1 MELIMHSILCAAI
14 FPLSC
19 SIQINQNVIANH
31 ENRIVGFNT
40 KKRMM
45 NCRSGKIYNQ
55 VLASNWKIL
64 LFILSCI
71 FFCIYTKAQTKKD
84 STISQREWFQKTL
97 REREIQHLKDS
108 IALDVLHSQLQKGN
122 SSSEQKILRAK
133 LDSLQA
139 KDSLLTL
146 LAKDSIDNLRA
157 NTFAVPVMLFA
168 DTIFQFYAP
177 LGQYSAAQRA
187 KDLET
192 KINFLYNEY
201 HYLPDSLIVQSHSD
215 ISIIKYKDQ
224 VIAGVSATDALWEQ
238 RSLDAL
244 SDSLVAHIN
253 TSVVYYQQENNW
265 GNTLKRI
272 GLALATIL
280 SVLVTIFLMN
290 RIFIFS
296 VKKLVRSKSKTLSEI
311 KIKNYKI
318 FSRPHLLS
326 ILIQILKVIRI
337 LILIVILYIGITLIF
352 RIFPSTHQW
361 SNNIISF
368 VEAPLRKILSSMLHY
383 LPNLIPIALIILVF
397 RLITKILKYFT
408 KEIERG
414 QLKIK
419 GFYSEWSRPTYNLV
433 RVVLCILVT
442 ILIFPYLPGSGS
454 IAFKGISVFVG
465 ILLSIG
471 SSSAISNAVSGVVIT
486 YMRPFKIGDWV
497 KVGEFTGYVI
507 EKNLL
512 VTRIRT
518 LQNEDI
524 TLPNTTILNSQTVN
538 YTKPIRDPNTKGL
551 VVKVDVTLDYQT
563 DWKLVSELLKKA
575 ALLTD
580 GVLRDPEPFVLQQ
593 NLNDFN
599 VAYQLNAYTLQPER
613 MFFIHSDLLHHI
625 VDLFKEADVNMISPQ
640 YINIKKD

>member
-1 MELIMHSILCAAI
+1 MFKYLKCYLLLLLLLVGSFVGAQSQQDSGMHHNKWLQEALTAKDIQHFKDSVTLSILKE
-14 FPLSC
+14 
-19 SIQINQNVIANH
+19 Q
-31 ENRIVGFNT
+31 
-40 KKRMM
+40 
-45 NCRSGKIYNQ
+45 
-55 VLASNWKIL
+55 
-64 LFILSCI
+64 
-71 FFCIYTKAQTKKD
+71 
-84 STISQREWFQKTL
+84 
-97 REREIQHLKDS
+97 LK
-108 IALDVLHSQLQKGN
+108 KGN
-122 SSSEQKILRAK
+122 STSEQKLLKEK
-133 LDSLQA
+133 LDSIQLHA
-139 KDSLLTL
+139 SLDISKEM
-146 LAKDSIDNLRA
+146 AEIDAERA
-157 NTFAVPVMLFA
+157 NTFPVPVLLFS
-168 DTIFQFYAP
+168 DTVFQFYTSI
-177 LGQYSAAQRA
+177 GQYSAAQRA
-187 KDLET
+187 KDLTE
-192 KINFLYNEY
+192 KLNYLYKQY
-201 HYLPDSLIVQSHSD
+201 PYQPDSLTIQAHAD
-215 ISIIKYKDQ
+215 IYAIKYKNE
-224 VIAGVSATDALWEQ
+224 VIAGLSATDALWE
-238 RSLDAL
+238 
-244 SDSLVAHIN
+244 N
-253 TSVVYYQQENNW
+253 TSLKILSEKLVQQINIAVAKYQQENNW
-265 GNTLKRI
+265 TNTLKRI
-272 GLALATIL
+272 GLVVVLIVAIL
-280 SVLVTIFLMN
+280 LLIFITN
-290 RIFIFS
+290 RIFISS

-311 KIKNYKI
+311 KIKDYKV

-337 LILIVILYIGITLIF
+337 VLVIVYLYIGVTVLF
-352 RIFPSTHQW
+352 GIFPATQKW
-361 SNNIISF
+361 SNNIIFF

-383 LPNLIPIALIILVF
+383 LPNLIPIALIVLVF

-433 RVVLCILVT
+433 RMVLCVLVV

-497 KVGEFTGYVI
+497 KVGEFTGHVI

-538 YTKPIRDPNTKGL
+538 YTKPIRDPNTIGL

-575 ALLTD
+575 ALLTE